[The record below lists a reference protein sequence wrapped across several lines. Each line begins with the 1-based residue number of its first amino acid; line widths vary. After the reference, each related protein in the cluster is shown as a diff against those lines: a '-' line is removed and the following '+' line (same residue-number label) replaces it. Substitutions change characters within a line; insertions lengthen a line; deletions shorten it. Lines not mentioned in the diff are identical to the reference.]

1 MLHSSITIRCIAW
14 LLAVALAT
22 PSLYGFGT
30 CDHAAATADTGGTAV
45 EACCCCCC
53 DDTCAAVPTDGDKQD
68 SPEDDCPCDCD
79 GACNCLT
86 GKPVFVRTMVSSV
99 LVVATSCDVAEE
111 HGPRPATARGTDLL
125 RPPRA

>member
-14 LLAVALAT
+14 VLAMALAT

-30 CDHAAATADTGGTAV
+30 CDHAAAAADTGAQAA

-53 DDTCAAVPTDGDKQD
+53 DDTCEPPAPATDEHDE
-68 SPEDDCPCDCD
+68 SEDDCPCDCD
-79 GACNCLT
+79 GACSCMT
-86 GKPVFVRTMVSSV
+86 VKPVFVRTMVSSV
-99 LVVATSCDVAEE
+99 LVVATICEVAED
-111 HGPRPATARGTDLL
+111 HGPRPASARGMDLL